1 MHLFLLYSVQSDNKR
16 PTIRTEMTTMK
27 TNEAYAIHHNKEN
40 LSLHQA
46 DSIYYIIRGQL

>member
-1 MHLFLLYSVQSDNKR
+1 MHLILLYSVQNDNKR
-16 PTIRTEMTTMK
+16 PTIRTEMTKME

-46 DSIYYIIRGQL
+46 DSIYYDIK